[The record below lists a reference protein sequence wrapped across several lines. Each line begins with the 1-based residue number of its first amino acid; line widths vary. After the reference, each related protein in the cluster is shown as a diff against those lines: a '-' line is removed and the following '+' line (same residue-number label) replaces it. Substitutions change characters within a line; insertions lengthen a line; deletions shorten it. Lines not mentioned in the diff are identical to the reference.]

1 MVNIEDWPLVGKL
14 VTAGTLALDQLI
26 HGGSVIFDVVIGTVL
41 VAVGQPEMLIGLFS
55 VLNRLTGV
63 FGFLPTNLLQMGVKV
78 LLVALA
84 VTYLARLTK
93 KATQKS

>member
-1 MVNIEDWPLVGKL
+1 MVELEDWPLIGKL
-14 VTAGTLALDQLI
+14 VTAGTLAADTLI
-26 HGGSVIFDVVIGTVL
+26 HGSSVVLDLVVGTIL
-41 VAVGQPEMLIGLFS
+41 VAAGQPEMLIGLFS

-63 FGFLPTNLLQMGVKV
+63 FAFLPADLLQTGVKA

-84 VTYLARLTK
+84 VMYLARLSK